1 MMGEKAVEP
10 KLYLSFSLD
19 AAVPGDHLVRRLADA
34 LDLSFV
40 RGLARPYYSGTGRP
54 SVDPL
59 VLFKL
64 SLLGYLFNI
73 TSERRLCE
81 EAGLNLAWRWFL
93 GYELD
98 EPIPDHSVLSK
109 ARKRFGPPV
118 YERFFKRVVAVCEQR
133 GLVQGDV
140 LFLDATLSKANASE
154 KSFRSRALTQELSPP
169 ETFVAELWAVNEDEP
184 AEELP
189 PPREKRRGGRPPKA
203 DAKWR
208 QGKSI
213 TNSLNVSRTDPDA
226 QMFHKFGQPATLSHK
241 THFGVDGGKA
251 GVITA
256 VGVAPSCE
264 ADSQVVGKMLD
275 KHAAAVGR
283 PVREL
288 VGDRG
293 YGSEAAQRAC
303 AARGVTGTLGMRTLA
318 NRHGSFNRDRF
329 TYDADSDTFVCP
341 NGQELV
347 RFVENFQLRVS
358 LYRPPRGTCRTCPFK
373 AQCAPGVADRS
384 VTRRWDADL
393 WTTWTTHMQSRHARR
408 MMRRRQEVSERAFA
422 DGKEKHGLARA
433 QFRGRGKMR
442 IQALLTA
449 TAMNLKKL
457 VRFGPVAHAGMAVAI
472 PVVTEQTRRP
482 LAGLRGDLSVVESR
496 ALAFQRA
503 QHAGSAVT
511 S

>member
-1 MMGEKAVEP
+1 MGEKAVEP

-19 AAVPGDHLVRRLADA
+19 AAVPRDHIVRRLADA

-40 RGLARPYYSGTGRP
+40 RALTRPYYSGTGRP

-73 TSERRLCE
+73 TSERRVCE

-109 ARKRFGPPV
+109 ARKRFGPTV

-140 LFLDATLSKANASE
+140 LFVDATLSKANASE

-169 ETFVAELWAVNEDEP
+169 ATFVAELWAANDDEP
-184 AEELP
+184 SEESP
-189 PPREKRRGGRPPKA
+189 PPREKRKGGRPPKR

-208 QGKSI
+208 QGKGI
-213 TNSLNVSRTDPDA
+213 TNSLSVSRTDPDA
-226 QMFHKFGQPATLSHK
+226 QMFHKFGQPALLSHK

-251 GVITA
+251 GVITTVE
-256 VGVAPSCE
+256 VGPSCE

-318 NRHGSFNRDRF
+318 NRHGPINRDRF
-329 TYDADSDTFVCP
+329 SYDPNRDIFVCP
-341 NGQELV
+341 NGQELN
-347 RFVENFQLRVS
+347 RFGENFQQRVS
-358 LYRPPRGTCRTCPFK
+358 MYRAPRGTCRTCPLK
-373 AQCAPGVADRS
+373 PECAPGVADRS
-384 VTRRWDADL
+384 ITRRWDTEL
-393 WTTWTTHMQSRHARR
+393 WDAWASHMQSRHARR
-408 MMRRRQEVSERAFA
+408 MMRRRQEVSECAFA

-433 QFRGRGKMR
+433 QFRGRRKMR
-442 IQALLTA
+442 IQAVLTA
-449 TAMNLKKL
+449 AAMNLKKL
-457 VRFGPVAHAGMAVAI
+457 AKWGPMVQTGVAGALPSACPQA
-472 PVVTEQTRRP
+472 
-482 LAGLRGDLSVVESR
+482 AR
-496 ALAFQRA
+496 AM
-503 QHAGSAVT
+503 T
-511 S
+511 